1 MTILVTGGAGF
12 IGSNLVGLLRHR
24 FPDETVVTLDNLTY
38 AGNVQNLR
46 DVWSDPLHTFV
57 KGDITDPHIVEEI
70 FESHDIRGVF
80 HLAAESHVDR
90 SIVGPMAFVKTNVE
104 GTAVLLRAAQ
114 HAWEGRED
122 DVRFIHVSTDEV
134 FGSLGPE
141 GAFTENTPYSPRSP
155 YSASKASSDHLARAW
170 HETYGLPVIVTNCTN
185 NYGPF
190 QFPEKL
196 LPVVIT
202 RAVAGEPV
210 PVYGAGDNIRD
221 WLYVTDHCEALIEVY
236 DKGRVGETYC
246 IGGEC
251 ELRNLS
257 LVERLLDATDE
268 ALERESGESR
278 KLIQFVTDRPGH
290 DFRYAMDISKIRSEL
305 GWSPKVNIEE
315 GLRATVR
322 WYLDNQEWCQQVQ
335 GGESRTF
342 EKEWYGSRLDHA
354 TPPPDSSPV
363 KKAHLITDEISRD
376 EIRERLDRSGAL
388 SRIGV
393 TNTYETVSTPV
404 PGLAVAR
411 PPADTPINGLDST
424 TTED

>member
-12 IGSNLVGLLRHR
+12 IGSNLVGILRER
-24 FPDETVVTLDNLTY
+24 YPDVGVVTLDNLTY

-46 DVWSDPLHTFV
+46 DVWGDPKHTFV

-70 FESHDIRGVF
+70 FASHDVNAVF

-114 HAWEGRED
+114 RAWEGRD

-141 GAFTENTPYSPRSP
+141 GAFTETTPYSPRSP

-170 HETYGLPVIVTNCTN
+170 HETYGLPVLVTNCTN

-202 RAVAGEPV
+202 RAVAQEPV

-221 WLYVTDHCEALIEVY
+221 WLYVTDHCDALIEVY
-236 DKGRVGETYC
+236 EKGRVGETYC

-251 ELRNLS
+251 ELANLS

-268 ALERESGESR
+268 ALERDVGASR
-278 KLIQFVTDRPGH
+278 ELIQFVTDRPGH

-305 GWSPKVNIEE
+305 GWSPKVSIEE
-315 GLRATVR
+315 GLKATVR
-322 WYLDNQEWCQQVQ
+322 WYLDNGEWYDQVR
-335 GGESRTF
+335 GGESRSF
-342 EKEWYGSRLDHA
+342 EKKWYGARLEDSGQ
-354 TPPPDSSPV
+354 PEDSSLGEQ
-363 KKAHLITDEISRD
+363 ALLQTDEISRD
-376 EIRERLDRSGAL
+376 EIRDRLDRSGAL
-388 SRIGV
+388 NRIGV
-393 TNTYETVSTPV
+393 TDDYETVSTPV
-404 PGLAVAR
+404 AGVAVVR
-411 PPADTPINGLDST
+411 TPKDTPIGGLDST
-424 TTED
+424 PMED